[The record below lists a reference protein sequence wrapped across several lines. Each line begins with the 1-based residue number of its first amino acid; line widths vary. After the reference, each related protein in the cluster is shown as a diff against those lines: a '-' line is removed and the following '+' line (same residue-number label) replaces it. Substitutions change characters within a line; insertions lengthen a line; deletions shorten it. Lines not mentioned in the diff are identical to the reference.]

1 MLTNIKIKTA
11 KTKDKVYKMFDT
23 NGLYIEIRPSGKK
36 IWRVKYSFNGKE
48 KTKTIGDYPFI
59 SLQKAREEVFLL
71 KSKLRSNGIVSL
83 NFKEVVKEFLKNKK
97 SEWSEKHYKDQIKKL
112 ENYVFDI
119 VENKNIDEITKTDIN
134 EVLNNVVKKNISN
147 IKTGD
152 KIELRKKIFLL
163 LRQILRFATHKDYI
177 KYNVCDS
184 IDIKEILPR
193 RNEEHIRAIT
203 DEKEFKKLVKIIF
216 DLEGAYK
223 ITVLAVKFLVLSA
236 LRSGNVRKMEWNW
249 VSFENNIVVIPAKE
263 MKTKKEFRVPLTK
276 TLRDIL
282 LQAKEMKKSNYV
294 FYSPADKNKPLSE
307 SIFIV
312 MLKRAGINNHKP
324 HGFRSSFSTLAYEH
338 QKQHGFSSEVIE
350 TQLSHSVGNK
360 VTRAY
365 MRSDFLEERRGLMEW
380 WERFILLDN

>member
-1 MLTNIKIKTA
+1 MLTNTQIKTA
-11 KTKDKVYKMFDT
+11 KPKEKPYKIFDI
-23 NGLYIEIRPSGKK
+23 NGLYIEIRPTGKK
-36 IWRVKYSFNGKE
+36 YWRVKYRFNGKE
-48 KTKTIGDYPFI
+48 KTKTIGEYPFI
-59 SLQKAREEVFLL
+59 TLQKAREEVVLL
-71 KSKLRSNGIVSL
+71 KSKLQNNGIVSL

-97 SEWSEKHYKDQIKKL
+97 TEWSEKHYKDQIKKL

-119 VENKNIDEITKTDIN
+119 LENKNIDEITKADIN
-134 EVLNNVVKKNISN
+134 EVLNNVVRKNIGN

-163 LRQILRFATHKDYI
+163 LRQILRFAIHKDYI

-184 IDIKEILPR
+184 IDINEILPK
-193 RNEEHIRAIT
+193 RNEEHIKAIT

-216 DLEGAYK
+216 DLEGVYK
-223 ITVLAVKFLVLSA
+223 ITQLAVKFLVLSA

-338 QKQHGFSSEVIE
+338 HKQHGFSSEVIE